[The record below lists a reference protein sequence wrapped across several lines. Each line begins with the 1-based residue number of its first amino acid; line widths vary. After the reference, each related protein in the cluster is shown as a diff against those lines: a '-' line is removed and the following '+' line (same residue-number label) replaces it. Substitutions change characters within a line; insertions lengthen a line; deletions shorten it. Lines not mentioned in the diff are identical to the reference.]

1 MRQADP
7 QVERLGRLEFT
18 LTRSARAPEG
28 RGRCSRCAE
37 LLAAW
42 LFDEWQRR
50 QGAIVER
57 N

>member
-1 MRQADP
+1 MRQANP
-7 QVERLGRLEFT
+7 QVERIGRLELA
-18 LTRSARAPEG
+18 LTRSEDATKG
-28 RGRCSRCAE
+28 RGRCSRHSE

-50 QGAIVER
+50 QGEIVER